1 MVHWKMFGHPIAT
14 WWFPCM
20 CCKFS
25 GFQQVDDW
33 LTWLAM
39 QQVWCW
45 ILRITTTTKRP
56 SKAKVETFNITQRK
70 GIHWTWYLA
79 KTWTLCFCSIILFR
93 SVVFFEIINEI
104 PYHLQHRLWKPH
116 GFWQISDGE
125 VDEIPEVLELVRG
138 VSWKTLRWVV
148 GLMVEIK
155 HPPPRENKVLYGG
168 WFFGGL
174 PPFSLWCTLGGY
186 TLYPKVNNVNLKRN
200 HLFQGNEPSSNFKP
214 SIFRSHVCFME
225 GNGKSRCFG
234 AGLSKNHFG
243 KEILRI
249 QTSMVYVPTF
259 GWFLW

>member
-93 SVVFFEIINEI
+93 SVVFFWNNQRNTVSSPASFVKTPWILTDFGRRGGWDTWSLRARQRCFLEDIAMGG
-104 PYHLQHRLWKPH
+104 W
-116 GFWQISDGE
+116 FDG
-125 VDEIPEVLELVRG
+125 
-138 VSWKTLRWVV
+138 WNQA
-148 GLMVEIK
+148 
-155 HPPPRENKVLYGG
+155 PPPRENKVLYGG
-168 WFFGGL
+168 WFFG
-174 PPFSLWCTLGGY
+174 W
-186 TLYPKVNNVNLKRN
+186 
-200 HLFQGNEPSSNFKP
+200 
-214 SIFRSHVCFME
+214 
-225 GNGKSRCFG
+225 
-234 AGLSKNHFG
+234 
-243 KEILRI
+243 
-249 QTSMVYVPTF
+249 
-259 GWFLW
+259 